1 MFLKIFCCKQM
12 DNKKQ
17 NNIVMSTTTR
27 VRSVSKSNTP
37 ILNLVASKFK
47 LAQEKV
53 LQSHHWNY

>member
-1 MFLKIFCCKQM
+1 M

-27 VRSVSKSNTP
+27 VRSVSKANTP